1 MPFYIQLLH
10 LALTE
15 ELSIVMPIIGL
26 LLAVGLLTAILQAA
40 LQIEE
45 PGFSLLPKVL
55 IMTVLPLLGGITAL
69 HLIEA
74 LATSWISH
82 AGELVHRSWS

>member
-10 LALTE
+10 FALSE
-15 ELSIVMPIIGL
+15 ELIAVVPMIAL

-55 IMTVLPLLGGITAL
+55 IMTILPLVGGISAL
-69 HLIEA
+69 HLVEA

-82 AGELVHRSWS
+82 AGEYVHRSWS

>member
-10 LALTE
+10 LALTQ
-15 ELSIVMPIIGL
+15 ELAAIAPIIAL
-26 LLAVGLLTAILQAA
+26 LLAVGLVTAVLQAA

-45 PGFSLLPKVL
+45 GGFSLLPKVL
-55 IMTVLPLLGGITAL
+55 IMIFLPVLGGITAL
-69 HLIEA
+69 HMFEA

-82 AGELVHRSWS
+82 AGQLVHRSWS

>member
-10 LALTE
+10 EALTE
-15 ELSIVMPIIGL
+15 ELIAVVPIVAL
-26 LLAVGLLTAILQAA
+26 LLAVGLLTAVVQAA

-45 PGFSLLPKVL
+45 AGFSLLPKLL
-55 IMTVLPLLGGITAL
+55 IMTFLPLLGGISAL

-82 AGELVHRSWS
+82 AGEFVHRSWS